1 MYYFKALKIKIISF
15 YFLFSK
21 RECIQR
27 LSQAKRLMMQLFEE
41 LLSVSTLPHDV
52 LHVFRGIPWPGN
64 QLYYLDITLCL
75 LVSWFKQS
83 PNHKITNI
91 ITYLKRTRQ
100 PRLYLNDQDKLRV
113 MRYFCQSSNSEAYGL
128 VDGHHK
134 KIQLES

>member
-1 MYYFKALKIKIISF
+1 MYYFRALKIKIISF
-15 YFLFSK
+15 YSLFSK

-27 LSQAKRLMMQLFEE
+27 LSQAKGLMMQLFEE
-41 LLSVSTLPHDV
+41 LPSVSTLPHDV

-64 QLYYLDITLCL
+64 LSYIILILHYASWSLGLNSL
-75 LVSWFKQS
+75 LIIIL
-83 PNHKITNI
+83 P

-100 PRLYLNDQDKLRV
+100 SRLYLNDQDKLRV

>member
-1 MYYFKALKIKIISF
+1 MYYFTALKIKIISF

-21 RECIQR
+21 RECNQR
-27 LSQAKRLMMQLFEE
+27 LSQAKGLMMQLFEE

-64 QLYYLDITLCL
+64 YLYYLDITLYASWSLGLNSL
-75 LVSWFKQS
+75 LIIIL
-83 PNHKITNI
+83 P

-100 PRLYLNDQDKLRV
+100 SRLYLNNQHKLRV

>member
-27 LSQAKRLMMQLFEE
+27 LSQAKGLMMQLFEE

-64 QLYYLDITLCL
+64 QLYYLDITLYASWSLGLNSL
-75 LVSWFKQS
+75 LIIIL
-83 PNHKITNI
+83 P

-100 PRLYLNDQDKLRV
+100 SRLYLNDQDKLRV